1 MPVKIAINGR
11 FQQRRITGVDR
22 YAHEISKRLT
32 AEKYF
37 IAPSQP
43 LGQISGH
50 LWEQVILPARIQY
63 GEMLWS
69 PANAGPWSVR
79 YQVVT
84 IHDASIFDHPEWFNP
99 TFALWTRLAWKM
111 LARRVKAIITV
122 SNFSRDRLRFH
133 LGIPEEKI
141 HVIHN
146 GVGKPF
152 EPQPQSAI
160 ELVKEKYELKK
171 PYFLFVGTDE
181 PRKNLSGLVQAWE
194 SLELKSHSLFVAGT
208 TGKVFSK
215 ERGRETRPLQIYV
228 SDEELPALY
237 SGAAAVI
244 VPSFYEGFGLTVLEA
259 MACGAPVIASDI
271 PVFRELFE
279 GAALF
284 SDPHEPKKIADAMSK
299 IIKDKLLTMKLREQ
313 GLVYASKF
321 SWDESA
327 RKTQGVIK

>member
-1 MPVKIAINGR
+1 MPIKIAINGR

-37 IAPSQP
+37 IVPNRP
-43 LGQISGH
+43 PGQVAGH
-50 LWEQVILPARIQY
+50 LWEQVILPARIQR
-63 GEMLWS
+63 GDVLWS

-79 YQVVT
+79 NQVVT

-99 TFALWTRLAWKM
+99 TFSLWTRLSWKI

-122 SNFSRDRLRFH
+122 SNFSRDRLRLH
-133 LGIPEEKI
+133 LGIPEGKI
-141 HVIHN
+141 HVVYN

-152 EPQPQSAI
+152 EQQPQKTI
-160 ELVKEKYELKK
+160 EMVKEKYRLDK
-171 PYFLFVGTDE
+171 PYFLFVGMDD
-181 PRKNLSGLVQAWE
+181 PRKNLAGLVQAWE
-194 SLELKSHSLFVAGT
+194 SLKLKSHSLFIAGAK
-208 TGKVFSK
+208 GKVFANQ
-215 ERGRETRPLQIYV
+215 RGRETRPLQAHV
-228 SDEELPALY
+228 LDEELPALY

-244 VPSFYEGFGLTVLEA
+244 VPSLYEGFGLTVLEA

-284 SDPHEPKKIADAMSK
+284 ADPHEPKEIANAIKK
-299 IIKDKLLTMKLREQ
+299 IIEDKLLTMKLREQ
-313 GLVYASKF
+313 GLVHTSKF

-327 RKTQGVIK
+327 RKTQEIIK